1 MVRNKL
7 KQKTIENSNGD
18 FRFRGTD
25 NTRIEAYSDG
35 VFAIATALLIISTS
49 VPETYAEL
57 LLFLED
63 MIPFAICITLLIMI
77 WHEHYIFFI
86 RYGFKD
92 AGIVAINTL
101 FLFLVL
107 FYIYPLKFLFSL
119 LYKMMVGVITNDVE
133 EIRYLFSTVID
144 RNDTPVLMVIYGLGA
159 AAVFLTLTW
168 MYVIAYLRRHKL
180 ALNEL
185 EIYDTRLNII
195 ENLAMASVP
204 IISSIM
210 ALSIDPPMRAFKYSG
225 LFYWSYA
232 VIMPV
237 LGYIMYNKRK
247 KLVAKLSGTA
257 QISDQDESNGESSD

>member
-1 MVRNKL
+1 
-7 KQKTIENSNGD
+7 
-18 FRFRGTD
+18 
-25 NTRIEAYSDG
+25 
-35 VFAIATALLIISTS
+35 
-49 VPETYAEL
+49 
-57 LLFLED
+57 
-63 MIPFAICITLLIMI
+63 
-77 WHEHYIFFI
+77 
-86 RYGFKD
+86 
-92 AGIVAINTL
+92 
-101 FLFLVL
+101 
-107 FYIYPLKFLFSL
+107 
-119 LYKMMVGVITNDVE
+119 MMVGVITNDVE